1 MSTGGT
7 TSSALATDGTDREL
21 PSQPWESR
29 TARFAAHWGPTAVVV
44 TASGELDAAN
54 AVQLA
59 DFVQRCAAH
68 SEWVILDLTGLQFF
82 GTAGFSALHTIN
94 VRCAGAG
101 VQWTVVPNH
110 VVSRLLR
117 LCDPDHALPIC
128 DSVTGDAAGS
138 GEPRR
143 LLQLVPQPR

>member
-1 MSTGGT
+1 MSTNGT
-7 TSSALATDGTDREL
+7 TGSARTTGMNPEI

-29 TARFAAHWGPTAVVV
+29 TARFAAHWGPSAVVV
-44 TASGELDAAN
+44 TAQGELDAAN
-54 AVQLA
+54 AVDLA
-59 DFVQRCAAH
+59 DYVQRCAAY
-68 SEWVILDLTGLQFF
+68 STWVILDLTGLEFF
-82 GTAGFSALHTIN
+82 GTSGFSALHTIN

-110 VVSRLLR
+110 VVSRLLN

-128 DSVTGDAAGS
+128 DSVNGDS
-138 GEPRR
+138 GGHGEARR